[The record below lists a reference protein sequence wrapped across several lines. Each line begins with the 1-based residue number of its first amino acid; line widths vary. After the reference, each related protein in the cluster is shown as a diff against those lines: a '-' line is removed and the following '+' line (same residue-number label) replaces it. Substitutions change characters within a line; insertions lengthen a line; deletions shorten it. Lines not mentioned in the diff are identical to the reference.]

1 MQGAWLKWKEFNTSI
16 VRKEKAFSGLDDL
29 QAALTMKAL
38 TNHSTAIAMS
48 HLERKLMV
56 ADRIKQLRENSGLS
70 QRDIAKELH
79 IGQSTY
85 HRMEKGQSEPSAVQI
100 ATLSSLYGETYLW
113 LLGLPTFIVK
123 VR

>member
-1 MQGAWLKWKEFNTSI
+1 
-16 VRKEKAFSGLDDL
+16 
-29 QAALTMKAL
+29 MKAL

-70 QRDIAKELH
+70 QRDVAKELH

-85 HRMEKGQSEPSAVQI
+85 CRMEKGQSEPSAVQI

-123 VR
+123 AR